1 MAKVE
6 ARQTIAIVMVKNNS
20 NLLFLNKPYSVQEKP
35 S

>member
-6 ARQTIAIVMVKNNS
+6 ARQTIAIVMVKNNF
-20 NLLFLNKPYSVQEKP
+20 NLLFLKKPYSVPEKP